1 MSVFGNLF
9 NRSRSTPA
17 PARISS
23 ECQPVTKGQ
32 AWFKWFLIF
41 LFFAYWLFAVYFERV
56 DLTERFVEQF
66 PGLPPNIIFV
76 TIREMVS
83 LQVLRHLIPVA
94 VGWWLAYETAVSVV
108 QQLYD
113 LPDASSARRFLGRI
127 QSDSPGSD
135 LPLAIDP
142 KTLEAAR
149 AHHVMLRVGG
159 PGKIKLPP
167 TYVGVTEMNDRFCR
181 ILSPGKNT
189 LKPFEYLRTV
199 LDLRQQDRFRQKVE
213 LVSLDGISFHA
224 SINIVYRIKTG
235 EPPTQQKP
243 YPYDPEAVRQ
253 LAYTETVLNDAG
265 AALTWEVVPELIA
278 GSTLKGIVRKYRL
291 DQIFYA
297 DTPAEALYEIIQGEF
312 KQKVFRAF
320 SNIGIEM
327 REAHVVNMELPDDV
341 KQGYFDY
348 WQSQSNMDIK
358 IKRTRSKA
366 AQLEKLEIARVE
378 AEETMITAI
387 MEGINRARQSGG
399 TSRISEIVALR
410 LVEALERMSTSAPDT
425 RLEHEKYLPP
435 ISDFHYELHDDMDE
449 PEKDTAES

>member
-1 MSVFGNLF
+1 
-9 NRSRSTPA
+9 
-17 PARISS
+17 
-23 ECQPVTKGQ
+23 
-32 AWFKWFLIF
+32 
-41 LFFAYWLFAVYFERV
+41 
-56 DLTERFVEQF
+56 
-66 PGLPPNIIFV
+66 
-76 TIREMVS
+76 
-83 LQVLRHLIPVA
+83 
-94 VGWWLAYETAVSVV
+94 
-108 QQLYD
+108 
-113 LPDASSARRFLGRI
+113 
-127 QSDSPGSD
+127 
-135 LPLAIDP
+135 
-142 KTLEAAR
+142 
-149 AHHVMLRVGG
+149 
-159 PGKIKLPP
+159 
-167 TYVGVTEMNDRFCR
+167 
-181 ILSPGKNT
+181 
-189 LKPFEYLRTV
+189 
-199 LDLRQQDRFRQKVE
+199 LRQQDRFRQKVE

-253 LAYTETVLNDAG
+253 LAYTETVLNDSG
-265 AALTWEVVPELIA
+265 AALNWEVVPELFA
-278 GSTLKGIVRKYRL
+278 ASTLKGIVRKYRL
-291 DQIFYA
+291 DEIFYA

-327 REAHVVNMELPDDV
+327 REAHVVNMELPPDV

-425 RLEHEKYLPP
+425 RLENEKYLPP
-435 ISDFHYELHDDMDE
+435 ISDFHYELHDDMDQSDE
-449 PEKDTAES
+449 DTAES